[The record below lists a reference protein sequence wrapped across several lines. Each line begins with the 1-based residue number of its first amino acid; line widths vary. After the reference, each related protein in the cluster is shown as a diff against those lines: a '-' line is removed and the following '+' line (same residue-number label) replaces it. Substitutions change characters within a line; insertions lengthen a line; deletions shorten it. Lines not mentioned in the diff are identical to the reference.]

1 MSSPDLRLAALE
13 KLVDTK
19 SLAVEQR
26 LSEEFGRAERILRT
40 ATDYDELSGALSVLR
55 VLVPRFHMATVP
67 VLETFV
73 RAVPTRALTL
83 EGEPITGA
91 MGRYRS
97 PQSLIE
103 EAIDVLEKLRYVH
116 TEQVVDLLLELTR
129 DSESEIR
136 TKAGTT
142 LETIAKFNLDVFYG
156 NPPRGAEP
164 QARLIAHLA
173 ALSDASLLGAS
184 NVVLRV
190 LDTVLSPAMQGAS
203 WTYMTVTFRRGSVGS
218 DGGVSAMRA
227 EAIGLAKRIY
237 GLSPAVDRRRRV
249 LQTLDSATRR
259 EGRVDDVDAAAM
271 FERDA
276 IAVLEFMRNLVAT
289 EALPVVQKIEHQAY
303 WNYYHAAS
311 QAIKEKALEVRDAIA
326 TQGEYQ
332 IYKQL
337 IGFEGIFGDWET
349 LRRSDESWE
358 YGDGKRREASRRF
371 VAEIDEATYDTWRD
385 RILEFSKTRSDDM
398 ATFPVY
404 YDFLQSIGK
413 ERPRLALELVGDH
426 TDVMEPF
433 LIALMRGLW
442 TSVEQERVQ
451 QITDRW
457 IQSGQHLTALAKSL
471 YTVGANRLSILTAI
485 VDRAVAVDDRAA
497 LIEAMGVAASLY
509 VEGATGAKAIFM
521 RLLRTLAQNDDARW
535 ASVAWFSRDFRALV
549 GVLNQDELTE
559 LLATLVSLPELN
571 YQAVAIVNEVAKH
584 DLQAVL
590 DFFVARLV
598 RAKKLA
604 EQRRG
609 ERGESDVDDDERFE
623 AIPYHLEPLS
633 AVLATAPDALLS
645 TLRAAFGHGEDF
657 IYSYPG
663 ARLVAA
669 AFPVFG
675 EPLSGALLKYVGTG
689 SDEDTDFVISV
700 LRAYDGAATI
710 LDVCKAIIK
719 AAPERSRLWSEVAA
733 AIEATG
739 VVIGEF
745 GLSQV
750 YERKRQEIE
759 PWLHDEDER
768 VRAFAAWIGE
778 DLRAQVEQERERA
791 EQGTALR
798 KYRYGVDKD
807 N

>member
-1 MSSPDLRLAALE
+1 MSSLDLRLAALA

-19 SLAVEQR
+19 SPAVDQR
-26 LSEEFGRAERILRT
+26 LSEEFRRAEGVLRT
-40 ATDYDELSGALSVLR
+40 ATDYDELSGALSVLG

-73 RAVPTRALTL
+73 RAVPTRALKL
-83 EGEPITGA
+83 GGEPITGA
-91 MGRYRS
+91 TRRYRS
-97 PQSLIE
+97 PQGLIE
-103 EAIDVLEKLRYVH
+103 EAIDVLEKLRYLH
-116 TEQVVDLLLELTR
+116 TEQVVDLLLELSR
-129 DSESEIR
+129 DSEPEVR
-136 TKAGTT
+136 TKAGRT
-142 LETIAKFNLDVFYG
+142 LEGLAAFDLDVFYG

-173 ALSDASLLGAS
+173 ALNDVSLLGAS
-184 NVVLRV
+184 NVILRV
-190 LDTVLSPAMQGAS
+190 LDTVLSPAMQGTS
-203 WTYMTVTFRRGSVGS
+203 WTYMTVTFRRSSVGS
-218 DGGVSAMRA
+218 DGGVSAMRT
-227 EAIGLAKRIY
+227 EAIDLAKRIY
-237 GLSPAVDRRRRV
+237 GLSPAVDHRRRV

-271 FERDA
+271 FERDT
-276 IAVLEFMRNLVAT
+276 IAVLEFMRNLVAI

-311 QAIKEKALEVRDAIA
+311 QTIKEKALEVRDAIA
-326 TQGEYQ
+326 AQGEYQ

-349 LRRSDESWE
+349 LRRSEESWE

-371 VAEIDEATYDTWRD
+371 VEEIDEATYDTWRD
-385 RILEFSKTRSDDM
+385 RILAFSKTRSDDM

-426 TDVMEPF
+426 EDAMEPF

-442 TSVEQERVQ
+442 TSVAQESVQ
-451 QITDRW
+451 QIADRW

-471 YTVGANRLSILTAI
+471 YTVGANRLSVLTAI
-485 VDRAVAVDDRAA
+485 VDRAVALDDRAA
-497 LIEAMGVAASLY
+497 LMEAMGVAASLH
-509 VEGATGAKAIFM
+509 VEGAAGAKAIFM
-521 RLLRTLAQNDDARW
+521 RLLRTLAQHDDARW

-549 GVLNQDELTE
+549 GALKQDELNE

-571 YQAVAIVNEVAKH
+571 YQAVEVVNEVAKH

-590 DFFVARLV
+590 DFFVARLAL
-598 RAKKLA
+598 AKKLA
-604 EQRRG
+604 DQSRG
-609 ERGESDVDDDERFE
+609 QSDVEYDERFE

-645 TLRAAFGHGEDF
+645 TLRAAFGHGEDL

-675 EPLSGALLKYVGTG
+675 EPLSGTLLKYVGTG
-689 SDEDTDFVISV
+689 SDDDTDFVISV

-710 LDVCKAIIK
+710 LDVCKAIVK
-719 AAPERSRLWSEVAA
+719 AAPERSRVWSEVAA
-733 AIEATG
+733 AIESTG
-739 VVIGEF
+739 VVVGEF
-745 GLSQV
+745 GLSQA

-778 DLRAQVEQERERA
+778 DLRALVEQERQRA

-798 KYRYGVDKD
+798 KYRYGVDSE

>member
-1 MSSPDLRLAALE
+1 MSSPDLRLAALA

-19 SLAVEQR
+19 SPAVEQR
-26 LSEEFGRAERILRT
+26 LSEEFGRAERTLRT
-40 ATDYDELSGALSVLR
+40 ATDYDELSGALSVLG

-73 RAVPTRALTL
+73 RAAPTRALTL

-91 MGRYRS
+91 MRRYRS

-129 DSESEIR
+129 NGEPEVR
-136 TKAGTT
+136 TKAGSA
-142 LETIAKFNLDVFYG
+142 LDALASFDLDVFYG

-164 QARLIAHLA
+164 QARLVAHLA
-173 ALSDASLLGAS
+173 AMSDESLLGAS

-190 LDTVLSPAMQGAS
+190 LDAVLSPAMKGAS
-203 WTYMTVTFRRGSVGS
+203 WTTHTTVTFRRGVIGSV
-218 DGGVSAMRA
+218 GGVSAMRA
-227 EAIGLAKRIY
+227 EAIELAKHIY
-237 GLSPAVDRRRRV
+237 GLSPAVDHRRRV

-276 IAVLEFMRNLVAT
+276 IAVLEFMRGLVPT
-289 EALPVVQKIEHQAY
+289 EPLPLVQKIEHQAY
-303 WNYYHAAS
+303 WNYYHAAT

-326 TQGEYQ
+326 ALGEYQ

-371 VAEIDEATYDTWRD
+371 VEEIDEATYDTWRD
-385 RILEFSKTRSDDM
+385 RILEFSRTRSDDM

-426 TDVMEPF
+426 EDVMGPF

-442 TSVEQERVQ
+442 TSAEHERVQ
-451 QITDRW
+451 QIADRW

-471 YTVGANRLSILTAI
+471 YTVGANRLSVLTAI
-485 VDRAVAVDDRAA
+485 VDRAVAVDDRAT
-497 LIEAMGVAASLY
+497 LMEAMGVAASLY
-509 VEGATGAKAIFM
+509 VEGATDAKAIFM
-521 RLLRTLAQNDDARW
+521 RLLRTLAQHDDARW

-549 GVLNQDELTE
+549 GTLNKDELAE

-571 YQAVAIVNEVAKH
+571 YQAIEIVHEVAKH

-590 DFFVARLV
+590 DFFVARLL

-604 EQRRG
+604 EQSG
-609 ERGESDVDDDERFE
+609 AESDVDDDERFE
-623 AIPYHLEPLS
+623 SIPYHLEPLS
-633 AVLATAPDALLS
+633 AALATAPDALLS
-645 TLRAAFGHGEDF
+645 TLRAAFGHGGDF

-689 SDEDTDFVISV
+689 SDDDTDFVISI
-700 LRAYDGAATI
+700 LRAYDGAAAI

-719 AAPERSRLWSEVAA
+719 AAPERSRVWSEVAV

-739 VVIGEF
+739 VVVGEF
-745 GLSQV
+745 GLSQA

-768 VRAFAAWIGE
+768 VREFAAWIGE

-791 EQGTALR
+791 RQGTALR
-798 KYRYGVDKD
+798 KYRYGFDDD

>member
-13 KLVDTK
+13 KLVETK
-19 SLAVEQR
+19 SPAVERR
-26 LSEEFGRAERILRT
+26 LSEEFGRAEGALRT

-91 MGRYRS
+91 MRRYRS

-129 DSESEIR
+129 DGEPEVR
-136 TKAGTT
+136 TKAGRALDALAT
-142 LETIAKFNLDVFYG
+142 FDLDVFYG
-156 NPPRGAEP
+156 DPPRGAEP
-164 QARLIAHLA
+164 QARLIAHLTA
-173 ALSDASLLGAS
+173 MSDASLLGAS

-203 WTYMTVTFRRGSVGS
+203 WTTYTTVTFRRGPVGS

-227 EAIGLAKRIY
+227 EAIDLAKRIY
-237 GLSPAVDRRRRV
+237 GLSPAVDHRRRV

-276 IAVLEFMRNLVAT
+276 IAILEFMRKLVAT

-311 QAIKEKALEVRDAIA
+311 PTIKEKALEVRDAIA
-326 TQGEYQ
+326 AQGEYQ

-371 VAEIDEATYDTWRD
+371 VEEIDEANYDTWRD
-385 RILEFSKTRSDDM
+385 RILEFSRTKSDDM

-426 TDVMEPF
+426 EDVMEPF

-442 TSVEQERVQ
+442 TSVERERVQ
-451 QITDRW
+451 QIADGW
-457 IQSGQHLTALAKSL
+457 IQSGRNLTALAKSL
-471 YTVGANRLSILTAI
+471 YSVGADRLSVLTAI
-485 VDRAVAVDDRAA
+485 VDRAVALDDRAV
-497 LIEAMGVAASLY
+497 LMQAMGVAASLY
-509 VEGATGAKAIFM
+509 VEGAADAKAIFM
-521 RLLRTLAQNDDARW
+521 RLLRTLAQYDDAGW

-549 GVLNQDELTE
+549 GALNKDELAE
-559 LLATLVSLPELN
+559 LLATLVSLPDLN
-571 YQAVAIVNEVAKH
+571 YQAVEIVNEVAKH

-590 DFFVARLV
+590 DFFVARLI

-604 EQRRG
+604 EQRRA
-609 ERGESDVDDDERFE
+609 ESDVDDDERFE

-633 AVLATAPDALLS
+633 AALATAPDALLS

-657 IYSYPG
+657 GYSYPG

-669 AFPVFG
+669 AFPVFD

-689 SDEDTDFVISV
+689 SDDDTDFVISV
-700 LRAYDGAATI
+700 LRAYDGAAPI
-710 LDVCKAIIK
+710 LEVCKAIIK
-719 AAPERSRLWSEVAA
+719 AAPERSRLWSEVAS

-739 VVIGEF
+739 VVVGEF
-745 GLSQV
+745 GLSQA

-791 EQGTALR
+791 QQGTALR
-798 KYRYGVDKD
+798 KYRYGVDDD

>member
-1 MSSPDLRLAALE
+1 MSSPNLRLAALA
-13 KLVDTK
+13 KLVDSK
-19 SLAVEQR
+19 SPAVDQR
-26 LSEEFGRAERILRT
+26 LSEEFARAEVILRT
-40 ATDYDELSGALSVLR
+40 ATDYDELSGALGVLG

-73 RAVPTRALTL
+73 RAVGTRALTL
-83 EGEPITGA
+83 GGEPITGA
-91 MGRYRS
+91 LRRYRS

-129 DSESEIR
+129 DSEPEIR
-136 TKAGTT
+136 TKAART
-142 LETIAKFNLDVFYG
+142 LEAIATFDLDVFYG

-173 ALSDASLLGAS
+173 ALNDVSLLGAS
-184 NVVLRV
+184 NMVLRV
-190 LDTVLSPAMQGAS
+190 LDTVLSPAIQGAS
-203 WTYMTVTFRRGSVGS
+203 WTYMTVTFRRGSVSS

-227 EAIGLAKRIY
+227 EAIDLAKRMY
-237 GLSPAVDRRRRV
+237 GLSPAVDHRRRV

-259 EGRVDDVDAAAM
+259 EGHVDDADAAAM
-271 FERDA
+271 FERDT

-303 WNYYHAAS
+303 WNYHHAAS
-311 QAIKEKALEVRDAIA
+311 QAIRDKALEVRDAIA
-326 TQGEYQ
+326 AQGEYQ

-337 IGFEGIFGDWET
+337 IGFEGIFGDWER

-371 VAEIDEATYDTWRD
+371 VEEIDETTYDIWRD
-385 RILEFSKTRSDDM
+385 RILEFSRTKSDDM

-404 YDFLQSIGK
+404 YDFLQLIGK
-413 ERPRLALELVGDH
+413 ERPRLALELVGEH
-426 TDVMEPF
+426 EDVMEPF

-442 TSVEQERVQ
+442 TSVEQESVQ
-451 QITDRW
+451 QIADRW

-471 YTVGANRLSILTAI
+471 YTVGANRLSVLTAI
-485 VDRAVAVDDRAA
+485 VDRAVALDDRTA
-497 LIEAMGVAASLY
+497 LMEAMGVAASLY
-509 VEGATGAKAIFM
+509 VEGASDAKAIFM
-521 RLLRTLAQNDDARW
+521 RLLRTLAQHDDARW

-549 GVLNQDELTE
+549 GALNQDELAE
-559 LLATLVSLPELN
+559 LLATLASLPELN
-571 YQAVAIVNEVAKH
+571 YQAVEIVNEVAKH

-598 RAKKLA
+598 RAKRLA

-609 ERGESDVDDDERFE
+609 ESDVDAEERFE

-645 TLRAAFGHGEDF
+645 TLRAAFDHGEDF
-657 IYSYPG
+657 VYSYPG
-663 ARLVAA
+663 ARLIAA

-675 EPLSGALLKYVGTG
+675 DPLSGALLKYVGTG
-689 SDEDTDFVISV
+689 SDADTDFVISV

-710 LDVCKAIIK
+710 LDVCKAIVK
-719 AAPERSRLWSEVAA
+719 AAPERSRVWSEVAA
-733 AIEATG
+733 AIESTG
-739 VVIGEF
+739 VVVGEF
-745 GLSQV
+745 GLSQA

-778 DLRAQVEQERERA
+778 NLRAQVEQERQRA

-798 KYRYGVDKD
+798 KYRYGVD
-807 N
+807 NEN

>member
-13 KLVDTK
+13 KLVETK
-19 SLAVEQR
+19 SPAVERR
-26 LSEEFGRAERILRT
+26 LSEEFGRAESALRT
-40 ATDYDELSGALSVLR
+40 ATDYEELSAALSVLR

-73 RAVPTRALTL
+73 RAVPTRPLTL
-83 EGEPITGA
+83 QGEPITGA
-91 MGRYRS
+91 MRRYRS
-97 PQSLIE
+97 PQRLIE

-116 TEQVVDLLLELTR
+116 TEQVVDLFLELTSYGEPEVR
-129 DSESEIR
+129 A
-136 TKAGTT
+136 KAARA
-142 LETIAKFNLDVFYG
+142 LDALASFDLDVFYG
-156 NPPRGAEP
+156 DPPRGAEP
-164 QARLIAHLA
+164 QARLVAHLA
-173 ALSDASLLGAS
+173 AMSDESLRGAS
-184 NVVLRV
+184 NLVLRV
-190 LDTVLSPAMQGAS
+190 LDTVLSPTMQGAS
-203 WTYMTVTFRRGSVGS
+203 WTTYTTVTFRRGAVGS

-227 EAIGLAKRIY
+227 EAIDLAKRIY
-237 GLSPAVDRRRRV
+237 GISPAVDHRRRV

-259 EGRVDDVDAAAM
+259 EGRAGDVDAAAM

-276 IAVLEFMRNLVAT
+276 IAILEFMRKLVAT

-303 WNYYHAAS
+303 WNYYHAAFPT
-311 QAIKEKALEVRDAIA
+311 IKEKALEVRDAIA
-326 TQGEYQ
+326 AQGEYQ

-371 VAEIDEATYDTWRD
+371 VEEIDEATYDTWRD
-385 RILEFSKTRSDDM
+385 RIVEFSRTKSDDM

-413 ERPRLALELVGDH
+413 ERPRLALELVIDH
-426 TDVMEPF
+426 EEVMEPF

-451 QITDRW
+451 QVADRW
-457 IQSGQHLTALAKSL
+457 IQSGRHLTALAKSL
-471 YTVGANRLSILTAI
+471 CTVGANRLSVLTAI
-485 VDRAVAVDDRAA
+485 VNRAVAVDDRPA
-497 LIEAMGVAASLY
+497 LVEAMGVAASLN
-509 VEGATGAKAIFM
+509 VEGAADAKAIFM
-521 RLLRTLAQNDDARW
+521 RLLRTLAQHDDAKW

-549 GVLNQDELTE
+549 GNLKKDELAE

-571 YQAVAIVNEVAKH
+571 YQAVEIVNEVAKH

-590 DFFVARLV
+590 DFFVARLI
-598 RAKKLA
+598 RAEKLA
-604 EQRRG
+604 EQRRA
-609 ERGESDVDDDERFE
+609 ESDFNEGERFE

-633 AVLATAPDALLS
+633 AALATAPDALLS
-645 TLRAAFGHGEDF
+645 TLRAAFGHGEVF

-663 ARLVAA
+663 ARLVVS

-675 EPLSGALLKYVGTG
+675 EPLSGALIKYVGTG
-689 SDEDTDFVISV
+689 SDDDTDFVISV

-710 LDVCKAIIK
+710 LSICKAIIK
-719 AAPERSRLWSEVAA
+719 AAPERSRLWIEVAA

-739 VVIGEF
+739 VVVGEF
-745 GLSQV
+745 GLSQA
-750 YERKRQEIE
+750 YERKLQEIE

-778 DLRAQVEQERERA
+778 DLRAQIVQERERA
-791 EQGTALR
+791 DQGIALR

>member
-1 MSSPDLRLAALE
+1 MSSPDLRLAALA

-19 SLAVEQR
+19 SPAVDQR
-26 LSEEFGRAERILRT
+26 LSEEFGRAERTLRT
-40 ATDYDELSGALSVLR
+40 ATDHDELSGALSVLG

-67 VLETFV
+67 VLENFV

-91 MGRYRS
+91 MRRYRS

-129 DSESEIR
+129 DSEPEIR
-136 TKAGTT
+136 TKAGRA
-142 LETIAKFNLDVFYG
+142 LEAIASFDLDVFYG

-173 ALSDASLLGAS
+173 ALNDVSLLGAS

-203 WTYMTVTFRRGSVGS
+203 WTYMTVTFRRGSVPG

-227 EAIGLAKRIY
+227 EAIDLAKRMY
-237 GLSPAVDRRRRV
+237 GLSQAVDHRRRV

-271 FERDA
+271 FERNT

-326 TQGEYQ
+326 AQGEYQ

-337 IGFEGIFGDWET
+337 IGFEGIFGDWEM

-358 YGDGKRREASRRF
+358 YGDGKRREASRQF
-371 VAEIDEATYDTWRD
+371 VEEIDEATYDTWRD
-385 RILEFSKTRSDDM
+385 RILEFSRTKSDDM

-426 TDVMEPF
+426 EDIMEPF

-442 TSVEQERVQ
+442 TSVEQVRVQ
-451 QITDRW
+451 QIADRW
-457 IQSGQHLTALAKSL
+457 IQDGRHLTALAKSL
-471 YTVGANRLSILTAI
+471 YTVGADRLSVLTAI
-485 VDRAVAVDDRAA
+485 VDRAVALDDRAA
-497 LIEAMGVAASLY
+497 LMQAMGVAASLY
-509 VEGATGAKAIFM
+509 VEGAADAKAIFM
-521 RLLRTLAQNDDARW
+521 RLLRTLAQHDDAGW

-549 GVLNQDELTE
+549 GTLNKDELAE

-571 YQAVAIVNEVAKH
+571 YQAVEIVNEVAKH

-590 DFFVARLV
+590 DFFVARLI

-604 EQRRG
+604 EQRRA
-609 ERGESDVDDDERFE
+609 ESDVDDDERFE

-633 AVLATAPDALLS
+633 AALATAPDALLS

-657 IYSYPG
+657 GYSYPG

-689 SDEDTDFVISV
+689 SDDDTDFVISI
-700 LRAYDGAATI
+700 LRAYDGAAPI
-710 LDVCKAIIK
+710 LEVCKAIIK
-719 AAPERSRLWSEVAA
+719 AAPERSRLWSEVAS

-739 VVIGEF
+739 VVVGEF
-745 GLSQV
+745 GLSQA

-791 EQGTALR
+791 QQGTALR
-798 KYRYGVDKD
+798 KYRYGVDDD